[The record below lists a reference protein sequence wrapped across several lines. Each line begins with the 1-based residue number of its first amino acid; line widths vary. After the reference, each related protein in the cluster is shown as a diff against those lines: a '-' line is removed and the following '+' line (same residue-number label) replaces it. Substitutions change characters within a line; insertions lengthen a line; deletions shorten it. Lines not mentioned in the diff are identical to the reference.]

1 MGQTAKQS
9 DKEERL
15 EKENVRKV
23 YQVILMKEFMLRM

>member
-1 MGQTAKQS
+1 MGQNAKQS

-23 YQVILMKEFMLRM
+23 YQVTLTKDRM